1 MQTQGACALPGCT
14 VRYDTFLP
22 VMWRAVARGFVTHA
36 DACFVNEGLRHGF
49 KAGVVVERMSGH
61 RWFRNYPTALDNRGA
76 VVDAT
81 VKRLASFKSVD
92 LGVWSGALAHTL
104 RATFAAT
111 AICPIGAVQK
121 NALYAPGEYRPTS
134 DHTRTG
140 LNAATDLGF
149 LRHALDTYDEVA
161 WFLRQ
166 DYFMRVSDVDAAF
179 PMLPYH
185 PDLWPFLM
193 CRFFVDGSDTLHLL
207 LHLFGDFGTAG
218 MPGTFKKFLVDVVLG
233 MARSEQVLTLPML
246 VWVDDCALVGERR
259 EAVDA
264 EMVRFHDWAQA
275 ICGVFFKAV
284 KDKLAAQRQLYI
296 GFWWDSRTFTRE
308 LEERKLMQYVE
319 MLGAFASRPTLTLHE
334 LQVVAGRMQRA
345 IMTFPPGAACLLVS
359 VFQLMTG
366 LRLPWHKRRTTRRA
380 RMDFRLVADFLTLN
394 LGRGFYSYDGFR
406 RAPEVRTD
414 ASKSALLAAGG
425 FVSACGA
432 YCWWRYGSSAKRKCI
447 DFLEGDTVVV
457 AVRRLCSRWRQC
469 VVPVGV
475 DNMAFQRSAAKGRS
489 RVDRLNDLVRE
500 LFALMVQYHFVL
512 DFFWLSSEDNLL
524 ADDLSRDKED
534 AFLEHAR
541 STGFWSEDTVP
552 ERMPGTGEK
561 RTLPDTR
568 GAVSAPMQSE
578 SGAYCR
584 CLSCYTGEGYNGHC
598 LNKRMPGN
606 AYCFACTPP
615 ECECSCVARRDGIP
629 DPDDTLSR
637 CCSDPSCTSDALLTA
652 GAGAVEP
659 PICVPCAD
667 SPVLAD
673 LDDDICLPCA
683 DSPVRAD
690 LDDDICR
697 CTHCFTGTAHNGYC
711 YNKRQPN
718 SDICFP
724 CDDFGVGCE
733 CNCVETKRG
742 EPVDRP
748 CANPPAARPRIL
760 SGALAVLMLL
770 GMALPSASPMP
781 VTRVMSSAPVS
792 RASVFTGLPHRLV
805 PMVENVLDNRLS
817 SSSWRTVVS
826 GMKLWRQVADAEGW
840 SPIIVTDDPE
850 RGGKLATFVCHMVEN
865 TDLVWGSIESYV
877 WGVRTWMKAQ
887 HEVDP
892 TLGIA
897 NWAEWMDA
905 VKVLTWVPA
914 EPRRRMPVEVVK
926 LMVEAADQ
934 SSFRD
939 VQAIFLI
946 LLLLFTFSRSETPC
960 PKAHTGRDAY
970 SADVHLNVQDIDVKP
985 IDDKPALHV
994 RFRRIK
1000 QDQRVE
1006 RPAARGEGDWSIV
1019 GDMPGTI
1026 FSIIHWYV
1034 LLAALHGS
1042 ARVPDSPFFVDP
1054 SDTSRALTYGQA
1066 LDDVKRRQ
1074 RDVGVPED
1082 KIAGLHGLRVEGY
1095 NGTRDVLGA
1104 DVAQVHGIW
1113 SSPAHNRYARFALSL
1128 IASIPSAIVG
1138 VLAADGAEDGT
1149 ASDAPPDTS
1158 ERAAGPPVHRMTRA
1172 DASSGAPMAPV
1183 PEEELPPDW
1192 KSERRTEYADGSG
1205 RQLTRPRKVIVSPG
1219 GTTFATSVKD
1229 AWRRYRGVPASAT
1242 APSSASATAPSSPG
1256 GSGTTSAGASP
1267 SGSAASGMDMSES
1280 EPAAD
1285 VRGQVQVADAVRRSS
1300 RLGGPTLPYTVLDY
1314 TLSA

>member
-1 MQTQGACALPGCT
+1 M
-14 VRYDTFLP
+14 RYDTFLP
-22 VMWRAVARGFVTHA
+22 VMWRAVARGFVAHA

-149 LRHALDTYDEVA
+149 LRHALNTYDEVA

-193 CRFFVDGSDTLHLL
+193 CRFFVDGSDALHLL

-264 EMVRFHDWAQA
+264 EMVRFHDWAQT

-469 VVPVGV
+469 VVPIGV

-524 ADDLSRDKED
+524 ADDLSRDKEE
-534 AFLEHAR
+534 AFLQHAR
-541 STGFWSEDTVP
+541 ATGFWSEDTVP

-568 GAVSAPMQSE
+568 GAVSAPVIEAKAEPCACPNCGPIGNEQP
-578 SGAYCR
+578 CR
-584 CLSCYTGEGYNGHC
+584 RPRLPGSKFCQDCKADGPGVKWCFCDCRDEEDRAKCCSSSCASAEVCASVAATSP
-598 LNKRMPGN
+598 R
-606 AYCFACTPP
+606 PP
-615 ECECSCVARRDGIP
+615 ARR
-629 DPDDTLSR
+629 
-637 CCSDPSCTSDALLTA
+637 PS
-652 GAGAVEP
+652 V
-659 PICVPCAD
+659 
-667 SPVLAD
+667 
-673 LDDDICLPCA
+673 
-683 DSPVRAD
+683 
-690 LDDDICR
+690 
-697 CTHCFTGTAHNGYC
+697 
-711 YNKRQPN
+711 
-718 SDICFP
+718 
-724 CDDFGVGCE
+724 
-733 CNCVETKRG
+733 
-742 EPVDRP
+742 
-748 CANPPAARPRIL
+748 L
-760 SGALAVLMLL
+760 SGTLAVLMLL
-770 GMALPSASPMP
+770 GMALPSAAPMP
-781 VTRVMSSAPVS
+781 VTRVMSSAPVG

-826 GMKLWRQVADAEGW
+826 GMKLWRQVAEAEGW

-970 SADVHLNVQDIDVKP
+970 SPDVHLNVQDIDVKP
-985 IDDKPALHV
+985 IDDKPALQV

-1054 SDTSRALTYGQA
+1054 GDTSRALTYGQA

-1138 VLAADGAEDGT
+1138 VLAADGAEVGT

-1172 DASSGAPMAPV
+1172 DASSGAPMATV

-1192 KSERRTEYADGSG
+1192 KFERRTEYADGSG
-1205 RQLTRPRKVIVSPG
+1205 RQLARPRKVIVSPG

-1242 APSSASATAPSSPG
+1242 APSSPG

-1267 SGSAASGMDMSES
+1267 SGSAASGVDMSES

-1314 TLSA
+1314 SLSA